1 MIASLRGTCIDLG
14 LTGAIIEC
22 AGVGYAISA
31 TPRTLGEM
39 RTGEECFVV
48 VSQIVREDSMELF
61 AFANSEEKE
70 FFHLLCTV
78 SKVGPKLALAA
89 LAMATPAELAG
100 FISRNDAA
108 ALEKIPGVG
117 KRTAERMVV
126 DLKQKVEPF
135 VGPHPQQTQVDSPAI
150 SGGVAEDV
158 AEALENLG
166 FSRKDADAAVA
177 SVLAQQP
184 DLGVSAALRA
194 CLATLSAH

>member
-14 LTGAIIEC
+14 LSGAIIEC
-22 AGVGYAISA
+22 AGVGYSISA
-31 TPRTLGEM
+31 TPRTLGTM
-39 RTGEECFVV
+39 RQGEECFVV
-48 VSQIVREDSMELF
+48 VAQIVREDSMELF

-89 LAMATPAELAG
+89 LAMATPTELAG
-100 FISRNDAA
+100 YISRSDAV

-135 VGPHPQQTQVDSPAI
+135 VGAVAQQPSTAAPALT
-150 SGGVAEDV
+150 GGVAEDV

-177 SVLAQQP
+177 SVLAAQP
-184 DLGVSAALRA
+184 ELDVSAALRA
-194 CLATLSAH
+194 CLATLSSN